1 MSAGLSSRYRRG
13 SRGVS
18 TSTNGP
24 CMRSFGGARS
34 DEGRGSSIYLIY
46 LRIRAVCP
54 ASSPMGGSQKKFG
67 VWNVKW

>member
-1 MSAGLSSRYRRG
+1 
-13 SRGVS
+13 
-18 TSTNGP
+18 
-24 CMRSFGGARS
+24 MRSFGGARS